1 MYPRIYDN
9 TFTSYKSNGLGL
21 LKNTIECYVEEES
34 NGDFELCLTYPVDS
48 FLFEKIEADVIIKA
62 HASND
67 LKNQLFRICNVTKPL
82 NGKITAY
89 AKHITFDLASNSLD
103 EDVIILNA
111 SCENAGNQML
121 KKSDCDSRFTID
133 SNIEMLADYK
143 MDRKTDVLNAI
154 AGTKGSLIDTYG
166 TGPKI
171 LRDNFTIS
179 ILNRRGKDNNV
190 LIAYK
195 KNLTGFKLIKDK
207 FDIIN
212 RIKPYASYTD
222 ENNNEIYVYIDEV
235 YVDSE
240 RLKEGDFIRSK
251 WMDFSDKFADDEIPT
266 QEKLRLYAKQYFTD
280 NNCDIPKLTYI
291 IEFQPLS
298 QTEEYKDMLADLEH
312 IGMDDTVYIV
322 NSMYGIRDKARVIKT
337 KYDVLAEKYIS
348 IELGDP
354 KSTLGSII
362 KGNNTVTKEDVKDI
376 VKKENKKD
384 YPNTLPA
391 VPVVTIDR
399 QGFKTISLSWQY
411 ENKPYYSY
419 EVYASQEQGFIP
431 NAFDLIFKGQ
441 ASAFLHEVDCSQTWY
456 YRVRA
461 VNTYNNATDFSE
473 EVSATTTKISDAA
486 EYFQEAAIESALIG
500 SLNADVINAGKLKG
514 TFIDAR
520 NLQIVDGNGNT
531 TMSVSSN
538 GIVKLIQGLINIS
551 DEGIKINLIDSE
563 NNILGYVLYD
573 GQGVQI
579 FTKENELISNFTR
592 EGSYIDKVKISDL
605 NCNQVMKI
613 ANRSGCPTT
622 WFVADTATGDGSGRD
637 EENKANSLKDVL
649 RRIRQYGLT
658 FTDKLDIN
666 IESGVIDED
675 IVIQDFNGTVIS
687 INCSKG
693 VVINAD
699 NFIFEDNNARI
710 ILEGET
716 NGISCVDDS
725 ITADEINSRAI
736 IKTSNS
742 GGLFKIRNSGY
753 TEISGFQLK
762 GNGGDCVK
770 IINGSKIV
778 IYDCDMKNFDYGAYT
793 SDMAQSCISLCRGS
807 LGYLAY
813 VGNGGIFSSTIDI
826 PKCSESDLVDRR
838 QSGIWIKEDSYTQ
851 LDTLQTE
858 TTTETSTNTKASFD
872 ITDLYTVTEGSGKDV
887 NGRKGYT
894 GQGRFQDYKAHR
906 GYIVLPS
913 AEILAALAKKESYEL
928 KIKLTRL
935 NTKHGYNSKTPHP
948 IIRATGAGIE
958 TDYWDSSIRFARGET
973 QVITLPDSLKNA
985 IANGATRLELWAS
998 DNQAQ
1003 QYSFY
1008 DSVSLIIEGANKQN
1022 SSEGGGSSGGGTTA
1036 DETIADFPYADD
1048 LVEVAMTY
1056 YRVCDN
1062 EYASGQPWSQGFTY
1076 RASNTPMSANCVAEQ
1091 DVTNSL
1097 WVKVANKDGSS
1108 VRHYKAIDCSTGANM
1123 WLRGIP
1129 YASSPYASETL
1140 FNSFRTNRLQ
1150 KNEGVAWSIA
1160 PTRADGK
1167 PARYAYELCNY
1178 FYRMNKGIV
1187 FLKDP
1192 DTNKVL
1198 KGSIGTSKDDYSNI
1212 KKGDIIFY
1220 AKKDEDGNW
1229 KRPKD
1234 TEFMHVS
1241 HVAICYGHSS
1251 TYNKKTVIESTNV
1264 TTKKHSFDDG
1274 TTYNAGIRIKQIETY
1289 ADAIVM
1295 VVRLQESHYNSSSS
1309 GDTGT
1314 TTETQEYTNCVNT
1327 TGVIDGNNYIYKLKN
1342 CKVTAYGGDG
1352 SSACNIPLNLF
1363 KTCGSF
1369 NVPYG
1374 TKIYIPSLKGK
1385 TITDGNGK
1393 TVTSDGIFTVNDTG
1407 VGCTDFDIYCST
1419 KSDSNAESVFG
1430 NSLREDVYVLEW
1442 GTGYGTSWSYTQSYA
1457 WAYNNGTLSAY
1468 KSAFKDYIKYD
1479 GTLINLLKFKNNDAD
1494 IRNSTYWS
1502 ILNS

>member
-1 MYPRIYDN
+1 MDKQVKVCVFDKSTTKDKVIETNGDAILDN
-9 TFTSYKSNGLGL
+9 ICTSCKVHENLDGTHEIDAEFLLDNDGLWENL
-21 LKNTIECYVEEES
+21 QEES
-34 NGDFELCLTYPVDS
+34 ILKVQVDYGNEYFRLTAPRKGTK
-48 FLFEKIEADVIIKA
+48 KIVVYGRQVTIYEAMHLWLSDVRPT
-62 HASND
+62 N
-67 LKNQLFRICNVTKPL
+67 L
-82 NGKITAY
+82 NGSAAINWILDGAIGVKELEVYSNISDSNTAY
-89 AKHITFDLASNSLD
+89 Y
-103 EDVIILNA
+103 EDMNMYEALH
-111 SCENAGNQML
+111 
-121 KKSDCDSRFTID
+121 DCDQSFQNRWGGEIQ
-133 SNIEMLADYK
+133 
-143 MDRKTDVLNAI
+143 
-154 AGTKGSLIDTYG
+154 
-166 TGPKI
+166 
-171 LRDNFTIS
+171 
-179 ILNRRGKDNNV
+179 RRGYLLRILDRV
-190 LIAYK
+190 GSDRGVQIRSR
-195 KNLTGFKLIKDK
+195 KNLTGFEANTNVDSVVT
-207 FDIIN
+207 
-212 RIKPYASYTD
+212 RIKPKGYDGITIDGFVDSSLINNYARVYTKTITYSD
-222 ENNNEIYVYIDEV
+222 VKVKTDSEDTEGFDTLEEAQAELRRLAELEFSENHIDEISAD
-235 YVDSE
+235 YDINFVD
-240 RLKEGDFIRSK
+240 LSK
-251 WMDFSDKFADDEIPT
+251 
-266 QEKLRLYAKQYFTD
+266 
-280 NNCDIPKLTYI
+280 
-291 IEFQPLS
+291 
-298 QTEEYKDMLADLEH
+298 TEEYKDYIQAERVY
-312 IGMDDTVYIV
+312 IGDTVHVYEEKL
-322 NSMYGIRDKARVIKT
+322 GINVDVRVIDRTYNVLTQKVESVKLSNKDIST
-337 KYDVLAEKYIS
+337 KRKIDDVMIDIVKGVEQNDNSLEKYIQS
-348 IELGDP
+348 FINSGIKDSYVFYNQAELIVCDSERIEDAIHVWRFNKNGLAHSANGYQGPYDIALTSDG
-354 KSTLGSII
+354 KINANLILAGTI
-362 KGNNTVTKEDVKDI
+362 KG
-376 VKKENKKD
+376 
-384 YPNTLPA
+384 
-391 VPVVTIDR
+391 
-399 QGFKTISLSWQY
+399 QY
-411 ENKPYYSY
+411 
-419 EVYASQEQGFIP
+419 
-431 NAFDLIFKGQ
+431 
-441 ASAFLHEVDCSQTWY
+441 
-456 YRVRA
+456 
-461 VNTYNNATDFSE
+461 
-473 EVSATTTKISDAA
+473 
-486 EYFQEAAIESALIG
+486 
-500 SLNADVINAGKLKG
+500 
-514 TFIDAR
+514 IDAR
-520 NLQIVDGNGNT
+520 NLTVGDTIAISAEGFMT
-531 TMSVSSN
+531 
-538 GIVKLIQGLINIS
+538 LIQGLISI
-551 DEGIKINLIDSE
+551 DKEGIKINLIDSE

-579 FTKENELISNFTR
+579 FTTEDELISNFTR
-592 EGSYIDKVKISDL
+592 EGSYIDKVKIDDL
-605 NCNQVMKI
+605 VCNQVMKI

-622 WFVADTATGDGSGRD
+622 WFIAAEATGDGSGRD

-649 RRIRQYGLT
+649 RRIKQFGLT

-675 IVIQDFNGTVIS
+675 IVIQDFNGTVINL
-687 INCSKG
+687 NCSKG
-693 VVINAD
+693 VIINTD
-699 NFIFEDNNARI
+699 KFIFEDNDARI
-710 ILEGET
+710 FLNSET
-716 NGISCVDDS
+716 NSVSCIDTT
-725 ITADEINSRAI
+725 ITSDEINSRAI
-736 IKTSNS
+736 IKTSNTE
-742 GGLFKIRNSGY
+742 GLFQVRNSRY
-753 TEISGFQLK
+753 IQIKGFRLK
-762 GNGGDCVK
+762 GNGGNCIK
-770 IINGSKIV
+770 GINGSKV
-778 IYDCDMKNFDYGAYT
+778 LLRDCDIKQFDYGAY
-793 SDMAQSCISLCRGS
+793 SDDMSHVCIGGCRGNVDY
-807 LGYLAY
+807 LGY
-813 VGNGGIFSSTIDI
+813 VGYGGMLSSTVGI
-826 PKCSESDLVDRR
+826 PKCGQTDIVDKR
-838 QSGIWIKEDSYTQ
+838 QSGVWIQENSYTQ
-851 LDTLQTE
+851 YDSLQTE
-858 TTTETSTNTKASFD
+858 TTTTEISTNTKESFD
-872 ITDLYTVTEGSGKDV
+872 ITDLYTVTEGSGKNV

-1198 KGSIGTSKDDYSNI
+1198 KGSIGTSEDDYSNI

-1442 GTGYGTSWSYTQSYA
+1442 GTGYGTAWSYTQSYA